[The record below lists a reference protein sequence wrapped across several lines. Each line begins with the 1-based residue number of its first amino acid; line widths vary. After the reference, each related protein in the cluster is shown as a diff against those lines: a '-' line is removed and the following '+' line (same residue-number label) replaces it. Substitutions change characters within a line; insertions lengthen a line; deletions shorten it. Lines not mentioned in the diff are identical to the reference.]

1 MISRTIPL
9 KALIPLL
16 FAALVGSPR
25 AGLTIEPAS
34 STRPEAG
41 TRIVGSD
48 EAPAVLSIVPWQDRE
63 LGTAPGQIAP
73 PVGSVLDD
81 ALRPVDRAEM
91 QREIEYLKVLQQR
104 SPDTENTR

>member
-9 KALIPLL
+9 KAINALL
-16 FAALVGSPR
+16 FAAAVAAPGP
-25 AGLTIEPAS
+25 GLAIEPALAA
-34 STRPEAG
+34 RPEAG